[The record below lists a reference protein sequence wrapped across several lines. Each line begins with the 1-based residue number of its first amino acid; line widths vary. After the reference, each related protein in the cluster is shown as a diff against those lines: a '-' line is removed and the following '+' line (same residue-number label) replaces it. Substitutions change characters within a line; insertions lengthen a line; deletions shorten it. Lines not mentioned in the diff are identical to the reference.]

1 MALSNM
7 IAKLRWETGLSQE
20 AFAEIFGVSR
30 QSVQKWESGAS
41 APDLDKLIKIAKYY
55 DISLDALVLDSNTR
69 VTEEL
74 KFNKALKPKYANI
87 HNWESYSS
95 GIMTEYNQSTEE
107 GLDVSKYADLFA
119 SVSRLPKGE
128 IKKKLADVIFEITQN
143 ADTVAGYKYVE
154 PSDLEGIKAQRGENV
169 TLPTLDTKTLED
181 KIAGAWIGRICG
193 CFLGKAVEGIHS
205 EELTA
210 LLKETGNYPLSRY
223 ILRADLTEEMQSR
236 YTYRFIN
243 REFPDTLRGMPVDD
257 DTNYMVLAQYLV
269 EKYGRDF
276 TPYDMS
282 RTWLDMQPKDAYC
295 TAERVAFRNFVN
307 GYEPPESAK
316 YKNPYREWIGAQIRG
331 DYFGYINPGNPEMA
345 AEMAWRDA
353 SISHIKNGIY
363 GEMWASAMIACAACT
378 QDMKEIIKGGLAQIP
393 EKSRLFERIMAVI
406 SWYENGVSSEQV
418 FENIHKEWD
427 EHTEHGW
434 CHTISNAM
442 IVAAALLFGEGDYSK
457 SICMAVQTA
466 FDTDCNG
473 ATVGSVIG
481 MSKGV
486 SCIDKKRTETLD
498 DTLHTSIFGIGST
511 SISACVAKTL
521 THIK

>member
-1 MALSNM
+1 
-7 IAKLRWETGLSQE
+7 
-20 AFAEIFGVSR
+20 
-30 QSVQKWESGAS
+30 
-41 APDLDKLIKIAKYY
+41 
-55 DISLDALVLDSNTR
+55 
-69 VTEEL
+69 
-74 KFNKALKPKYANI
+74 
-87 HNWESYSS
+87 
-95 GIMTEYNQSTEE
+95 
-107 GLDVSKYADLFA
+107 
-119 SVSRLPKGE
+119 
-128 IKKKLADVIFEITQN
+128 
-143 ADTVAGYKYVE
+143 
-154 PSDLEGIKAQRGENV
+154 
-169 TLPTLDTKTLED
+169 
-181 KIAGAWIGRICG
+181 
-193 CFLGKAVEGIHS
+193 
-205 EELTA
+205 
-210 LLKETGNYPLSRY
+210 
-223 ILRADLTEEMQSR
+223 
-236 YTYRFIN
+236 
-243 REFPDTLRGMPVDD
+243 
-257 DTNYMVLAQYLV
+257 
-269 EKYGRDF
+269 
-276 TPYDMS
+276 
-282 RTWLDMQPKDAYC
+282 
-295 TAERVAFRNFVN
+295 
-307 GYEPPESAK
+307 
-316 YKNPYREWIGAQIRG
+316 
-331 DYFGYINPGNPEMA
+331 
-345 AEMAWRDA
+345 MAWRDA

-486 SCIDKKRTETLD
+486 SCIDKKWTETLD

-511 SISACVAKTL
+511 SISACVSKTL